1 MRQGCM
7 QDNDAESVADLDQ
20 ASPAKRAAEAPAA
33 DRKALAVNV
42 SGDRETA
49 ADRRRR
55 RLSIIGTVLS
65 AALFLGSFVVLWRI
79 LGKIDL
85 DELSTAFRSASQ
97 RQITI
102 AIILTAVSYALLT
115 GYDYVALKQLG
126 ERIAYRITAFASFT
140 SYAISFTLG
149 FPLVTGGTVRYWVY
163 SPHGIKAAK
172 IASLTVIAGITF
184 WLGMSVVLSWSLVR
198 HAAEVSVL
206 AKTGLSLTQLAGVAG
221 FAALAAYFIWVT
233 WKHPV
238 VNVRGWRLEL
248 PRARLSFIQMLIG
261 AGDVCAAAGVL
272 FVLLPGGHGLSY
284 ETFLAVYVVACM
296 LGIASH
302 APGGI
307 GVFEATILIALD
319 RLPTGGVLGALLL
332 FRLLYYLVPFVIALA
347 MLFVHETR
355 RRVRRANGKARRP
368 DSP

>member
-1 MRQGCM
+1 M
-7 QDNDAESVADLDQ
+7 QDNDAESVADLDE
-20 ASPAKRAAEAPAA
+20 ASPAKRTADASAA
-33 DRKALAVNV
+33 DRNVPAVPA
-42 SGDRETA
+42 SRDRETP

-79 LGKIDL
+79 LGDIDL
-85 DELSTAFRSASQ
+85 DELSTAFRSASE

-102 AIILTAVSYALLT
+102 AIALTAVSYLLLT

-126 ERIAYRITAFASFT
+126 ERIAYRVTAFASFT

-233 WKHPV
+233 LKHPV

-332 FRLLYYLVPFVIALA
+332 FRLLYYLVPFVMALT
-347 MLFVHETR
+347 MLFIHEAR
-355 RRVRRANGKARRP
+355 RRVRRANGKA
-368 DSP
+368 

>member
-1 MRQGCM
+1 M
-7 QDNDAESVADLDQ
+7 QDNDAESVADLDE
-20 ASPAKRAAEAPAA
+20 ASPAKRTADTSAA
-33 DRKALAVNV
+33 DRNV
-42 SGDRETA
+42 PAAQAPRDRETT

-79 LGKIDL
+79 LGTIDL
-85 DELSTAFRSASQ
+85 NELSTAFRSASQ

-102 AIILTAVSYALLT
+102 AIALTAVSYLLLT

-163 SPHGIKAAK
+163 SPHGIKAVK

-233 WKHPV
+233 LKHPV

-248 PRARLSFIQMLIG
+248 PRARLSLIQMLIG

-272 FVLLPGGHGLSY
+272 FVLLPGGHGLNY

-332 FRLLYYLVPFVIALA
+332 FRLLYYLVPFVIALT
-347 MLFVHETR
+347 MLFVHEAR
-355 RRVRRANGKARRP
+355 RRVKRANGKAARP
-368 DSP
+368 ASQ